1 MIEIDEKV
9 KKQASSYSLKKKK
22 KERKSDRTSRNWD
35 DFTEYVQRRLRCQ
48 GIMSLVSKSVTG

>member
-1 MIEIDEKV
+1 MIEIDEKI
-9 KKQASSYSLKKKK
+9 KKQASSYSLKKK

-35 DFTEYVQRRLRCQ
+35 DFTEYVQRMLRCQ